1 MILGQHKAAQF
12 RPEVAIHPARQ
23 RRHDQ
28 LPVRRQPAL
37 PAIADAAGPQDQV
50 LNDEI
55 CVALKPRAGW
65 HRGLDDLVFDGHA
78 RRHRTAA
85 ALAKVRRLRLAGL
98 LHSARFERW
107 PALEP
112 FQPCDLRTLG
122 RYRLLQGR
130 HLAQQPDDKRLQF
143 SQGECVE
150 VTGWSHPSRESEAS
164 VSGKRKPRCRHPFCR
179 CYLHSR
185 ISFGRAELFGGFVE
199 FRKRSACVLPIE
211 IHDARFLRLAQACC
225 IEAGARLDAKTLQG
239 EELAGHF
246 SHEQLLG
253 IVLFSNDNR
262 LREGSDGRLNG
273 ENCDQGAR
281 EEGAP
286 GPSAPHP
293 HGRVCSRRAWGLT
306 KVPPIAPIQPSIPE
320 AARWPWPMPRGMSAI
335 TMLGSGKLAPG
346 RTCGSTRSSVIRSSS
361 PRENAQNG
369 TLSSV
374 KCGLHAQRGV
384 FDGLCS
390 KGCNAL

>member
-1 MILGQHKAAQF
+1 MAGAQEFEEVQPALAGCCTKPGEVVVADLRAGAVRGLVAGSGVIHRDPGRLRQPGAQHIARLIEKTLVTLDEQAHDLPRGDGQTNGPQLRHQARKSDLPLMVLGQHKAAQF
-12 RPEVAIHPARQ
+12 GPEVAIDPARQ

-179 CYLHSR
+179 CYR
-185 ISFGRAELFGGFVE
+185 NNAKIRPELFNLSNEPYEGDSGEIPDRIAPQLANSVSSIQNNVPGGSYEAWEVNNCAE
-199 FRKRSACVLPIE
+199 FNSANRALLANPTATLADLD
-211 IHDARFLRLAQACC
+211 IHTVD
-225 IEAGARLDAKTLQG
+225 
-239 EELAGHF
+239 
-246 SHEQLLG
+246 
-253 IVLFSNDNR
+253 V
-262 LREGSDGRLNG
+262 
-273 ENCDQGAR
+273 
-281 EEGAP
+281 
-286 GPSAPHP
+286 GPS
-293 HGRVCSRRAWGLT
+293 GG
-306 KVPPIAPIQPSIPE
+306 
-320 AARWPWPMPRGMSAI
+320 
-335 TMLGSGKLAPG
+335 
-346 RTCGSTRSSVIRSSS
+346 
-361 PRENAQNG
+361 
-369 TLSSV
+369 
-374 KCGLHAQRGV
+374 
-384 FDGLCS
+384 
-390 KGCNAL
+390 

>member
-12 RPEVAIHPARQ
+12 GPKVAINPARQ

-28 LPVRRQPAL
+28 LPVRRHPAR

-85 ALAKVRRLRLAGL
+85 ALAKMRRLRLSGL

-143 SQGECVE
+143 SRGECVE
-150 VTGWSHPSRESEAS
+150 VTRWSHPSRESEAS
-164 VSGKRKPRCRHPFCR
+164 VSGKRKPRCRTRFAAVTKSPVNP
-179 CYLHSR
+179 LLLQGSQ
-185 ISFGRAELFGGFVE
+185 AV
-199 FRKRSACVLPIE
+199 VLGE
-211 IHDARFLRLAQACC
+211 HGYMLVDYHRLGLRLQ
-225 IEAGARLDAKTLQG
+225 TW
-239 EELAGHF
+239 EE
-246 SHEQLLG
+246 
-253 IVLFSNDNR
+253 
-262 LREGSDGRLNG
+262 
-273 ENCDQGAR
+273 
-281 EEGAP
+281 
-286 GPSAPHP
+286 
-293 HGRVCSRRAWGLT
+293 
-306 KVPPIAPIQPSIPE
+306 
-320 AARWPWPMPRGMSAI
+320 
-335 TMLGSGKLAPG
+335 
-346 RTCGSTRSSVIRSSS
+346 
-361 PRENAQNG
+361 
-369 TLSSV
+369 
-374 KCGLHAQRGV
+374 
-384 FDGLCS
+384 
-390 KGCNAL
+390 

>member
-23 RRHDQ
+23 RRYDQ

-143 SQGECVE
+143 SRGECVE

-164 VSGKRKPRCRHPFCR
+164 VSGKRKPRCRTHFAAVTKAVAKPKQTNK
-179 CYLHSR
+179 L
-185 ISFGRAELFGGFVE
+185 E
-199 FRKRSACVLPIE
+199 PW
-211 IHDARFLRLAQACC
+211 LRDVLAQEHWFGHDGVSWTIA
-225 IEAGARLDAKTLQG
+225 ETSEVAEKERRRRVRL
-239 EELAGHF
+239 
-246 SHEQLLG
+246 
-253 IVLFSNDNR
+253 
-262 LREGSDGRLNG
+262 LN
-273 ENCDQGAR
+273 
-281 EEGAP
+281 
-286 GPSAPHP
+286 
-293 HGRVCSRRAWGLT
+293 
-306 KVPPIAPIQPSIPE
+306 
-320 AARWPWPMPRGMSAI
+320 
-335 TMLGSGKLAPG
+335 
-346 RTCGSTRSSVIRSSS
+346 
-361 PRENAQNG
+361 
-369 TLSSV
+369 
-374 KCGLHAQRGV
+374 
-384 FDGLCS
+384 
-390 KGCNAL
+390 KGQS

>member
-85 ALAKVRRLRLAGL
+85 ALAKMRRLRLAGL

-112 FQPCDLRTLG
+112 FEPRDLRTLD
-122 RYRLLQGR
+122 RYRLLQAR

-143 SQGECVE
+143 SRGECVE
-150 VTGWSHPSRESEAS
+150 VTRWSHPSRESEAS
-164 VSGKRKPRCRHPFCR
+164 VSGKRKPRCRTHFCR
-179 CYLHSR
+179 CYAASTA
-185 ISFGRAELFGGFVE
+185 GRARESPYRSG
-199 FRKRSACVLPIE
+199 RKRRTEDVPKCARASSTSSAISTP
-211 IHDARFLRLAQACC
+211 
-225 IEAGARLDAKTLQG
+225 
-239 EELAGHF
+239 
-246 SHEQLLG
+246 
-253 IVLFSNDNR
+253 
-262 LREGSDGRLNG
+262 
-273 ENCDQGAR
+273 
-281 EEGAP
+281 
-286 GPSAPHP
+286 
-293 HGRVCSRRAWGLT
+293 AW
-306 KVPPIAPIQPSIPE
+306 
-320 AARWPWPMPRGMSAI
+320 AARSCARSASYEPRQRSA
-335 TMLGSGKLAPG
+335 
-346 RTCGSTRSSVIRSSS
+346 
-361 PRENAQNG
+361 
-369 TLSSV
+369 
-374 KCGLHAQRGV
+374 
-384 FDGLCS
+384 
-390 KGCNAL
+390 